1 MHLERRHFLKA
12 GLTLAGILALP
23 GQLFAARPDAAFN
36 STATED
42 AINALFG
49 TSEVSDSDAVVL
61 SAPDI
66 AENGAVV
73 PIGVS
78 TELEN
83 VESIAVFVDGNP
95 NPLVASFEIGP
106 NSVADVSTRI
116 KMGKTSLVRAVVK
129 ADGKIYG
136 SQKEVKVTI
145 GGCGG

>member
-1 MHLERRHFLKA
+1 MPLKRRYLLKA
-12 GLTLAGILALP
+12 GIALAGIVALP
-23 GQLFAARPDAAFN
+23 SQLLAARPDAAFE
-36 STATED
+36 SKASEE
-42 AINALFG
+42 AIKALFG
-49 TSEVSDSDAVVL
+49 TADVSGSDAVVL
-61 SAPDI
+61 TAPDI

-73 PIGVS
+73 PIGVT
-78 TELEN
+78 TELDK

-106 NSVADVSTRI
+106 NAVADVSTRI

-129 ADGKIYG
+129 ADGKVYG